1 MEIPELRIG
10 NLVADLPI
18 VQGGMGVRVSRA
30 PLAAAVANEGGIG
43 TISTLGLADL
53 DLRGEEFYT
62 KSREALTNE
71 IRFARSMTKGLIA
84 VNIMG
89 VIANAN
95 DVIRTSVDEGVKI
108 IVYGA
113 GLPMRL
119 PELVPEKDVCL
130 LPIVSSP
137 RAATLILK
145 YWLHKYKR
153 FPAGFILEGPLA
165 GGHLGFSHEELAHID
180 DFKLSKLLKQ
190 LLDAIRPYEAEIE
203 QKIPIIVAGGIYTG
217 KDIAESLLAGAS
229 GVQMGT
235 RFVCTDECSV
245 SDAFKQAYIDAKE
258 EDIGIIH
265 SPVGLPGRAIRNK
278 FIRLVEEK
286 GKQKIRCNYQ
296 CLTVCKLEEAHYCI
310 ANVLLN
316 SYAGDVDNGLIFCG
330 QNAYRVNKV
339 VSVKNLIGELKSE
352 MQHYLRVADVKVAPV
367 AEPVLT

>member
-1 MEIPELRIG
+1 MPPSP
-10 NLVADLPI
+10 AASSALP
-18 VQGGMGVRVSRA
+18 
-30 PLAAAVANEGGIG
+30 
-43 TISTLGLADL
+43 
-53 DLRGEEFYT
+53 
-62 KSREALTNE
+62 
-71 IRFARSMTKGLIA
+71 

-89 VIANAN
+89 VLANAN
-95 DVIRTSVDEGVKI
+95 DVIRTSVDEGLKI

-119 PELVPEKDVCL
+119 PELVPERDVCL

-145 YWLHKYKR
+145 YWLNKYKR

-165 GGHLGFSHEELAHID
+165 GGHLGFSHDELARIE
-180 DFKLSKLLKQ
+180 DFKLSKLLQQ
-190 LLDAIRPYEAEIE
+190 LLDAISPFEAKIG
-203 QKIPIIVAGGIYTG
+203 QKIPVITAGGVYSG
-217 KDIAESLLAGAS
+217 KDIADNLLAGAS

-245 SDAFKQAYIDAKE
+245 SDEFKQAYINAKK

-265 SPVGLPGRAIRNK
+265 SPVGLPGRALRNK
-278 FIRLVEEK
+278 FIRAVEEN

-296 CLTVCKLEEAHYCI
+296 CLTACKLDQAHYCI

-330 QNAYRVNKV
+330 QNAHRVDRI
-339 VSVKNLIGELKSE
+339 VSVKNLMAELKADLLFS
-352 MQHYLRVADVKVAPV
+352 LRTKEVKAAPV
-367 AEPVLT
+367 LELSAG